1 MSQRRRHK
9 DIFTSAARGSI
20 PAVQQFL
27 ARGISINSFN
37 ARGTALHHA
46 CSRCQNHVVCYLLEQ
61 GADVNAVD
69 NNNDT
74 CLILSAR
81 RADTTLVTLLL
92 SFGAST
98 TLKNANGLTAKCYTD
113 PTKHPQKIRWENHA
127 STYKAIATL
136 LRRRPPVRPSPSKY
150 TRNYTQNIVDLA
162 TAEVEK
168 KRKKRKAKSVATTKV
183 EQPKRIHCHCHCHHH
198 MVEVMATES
207 AAEVAGVVG
216 VIRVAAAEVCFHVQF
231 HQGLAIIVRAQVKP
245 DHHRRN
251 FYHQQTYHFPC
262 LYHHHHH
269 HHHHQQEEKENI
281 SHLLCNLDHYYHR
294 LN

>member
-1 MSQRRRHK
+1 MKNLKNPFGCQSKNRTNPMSQRRRHK

-113 PTKHPQKIRWENHA
+113 PTKHPQKIADRSSGTS
-127 STYKAIATL
+127 STRK
-136 LRRRPPVRPSPSKY
+136 PPSSFM
-150 TRNYTQNIVDLA
+150 DL
-162 TAEVEK
+162 
-168 KRKKRKAKSVATTKV
+168 S
-183 EQPKRIHCHCHCHHH
+183 
-198 MVEVMATES
+198 
-207 AAEVAGVVG
+207 
-216 VIRVAAAEVCFHVQF
+216 
-231 HQGLAIIVRAQVKP
+231 
-245 DHHRRN
+245 
-251 FYHQQTYHFPC
+251 
-262 LYHHHHH
+262 
-269 HHHHQQEEKENI
+269 
-281 SHLLCNLDHYYHR
+281 
-294 LN
+294 